1 MRIVNSILNDRIGAA
16 KLWYLE
22 RTPANEFGQDCR
34 ASTATAGT
42 KEKINVAFAVDT
54 KGKSL
59 EEVGMFPVMTTE
71 EIAQKAP
78 ESERELTAGG
88 IGRRQY
94 QQARKVCGRC
104 LA

>member
-1 MRIVNSILNDRIGAA
+1 MRIVNSLLNDRIGAA

-34 ASTATAGT
+34 ASTATAET

-59 EEVGMFPVMTTE
+59 EEVGIFL
-71 EIAQKAP
+71 Q
-78 ESERELTAGG
+78 
-88 IGRRQY
+88 
-94 QQARKVCGRC
+94 
-104 LA
+104 